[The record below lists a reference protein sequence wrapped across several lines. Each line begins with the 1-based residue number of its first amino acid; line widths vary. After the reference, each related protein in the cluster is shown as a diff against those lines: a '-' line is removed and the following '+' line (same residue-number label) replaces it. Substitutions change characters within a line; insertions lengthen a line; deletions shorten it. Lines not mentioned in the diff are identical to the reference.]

1 MGNREEDAA
10 PAVLEGTVVQ
20 EDIIR
25 AALRA
30 AGFPAASPPTRGRF
44 APGPSS
50 RHGTSLRH
58 AARKI
63 RS

>member
-30 AGFPAASPPTRGRF
+30 AGFPAGS
-44 APGPSS
+44 
-50 RHGTSLRH
+50 
-58 AARKI
+58 AADARAI
-63 RS
+63 RAGAEQ